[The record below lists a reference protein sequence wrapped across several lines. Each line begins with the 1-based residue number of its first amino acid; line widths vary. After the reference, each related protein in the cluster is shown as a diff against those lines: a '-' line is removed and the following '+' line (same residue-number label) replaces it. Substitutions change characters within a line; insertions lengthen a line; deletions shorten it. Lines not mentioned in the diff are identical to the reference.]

1 LLGCSCVEARENQT
15 GLWESDRDEIV
26 RPIASGT
33 KDDHLTTEDSVGNLV
48 HHPAFAG
55 FGRLILPWDDREY
68 DESIRLS
75 DIGSLLP
82 YHSHVDP
89 EVIVAAL
96 NHMIDDVNRGETVFY
111 SFYSEVQR
119 QEQPAKDYTGLF
131 FFRGRPGA
139 PFAVVCP
146 GGGFSYVASV
156 HEGFPYAAEIT
167 F

>member
-1 LLGCSCVEARENQT
+1 
-15 GLWESDRDEIV
+15 
-26 RPIASGT
+26 
-33 KDDHLTTEDSVGNLV
+33 V

-89 EVIVAAL
+89 EVIAAAL